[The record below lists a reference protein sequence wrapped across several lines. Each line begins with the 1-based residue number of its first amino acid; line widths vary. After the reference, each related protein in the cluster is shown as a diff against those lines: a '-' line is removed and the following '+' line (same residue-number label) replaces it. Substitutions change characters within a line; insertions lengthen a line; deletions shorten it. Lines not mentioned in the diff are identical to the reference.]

1 MNCCDYQCEQGRD
14 CPARNDTTRVY
25 PRTLEEAF
33 PHAPDPVY
41 DDIMAYYGYTLLS
54 YVLVFFFGFVAS
66 LILDKFS

>member
-1 MNCCDYQCEQGRD
+1 MTCCNQECAQGRD
-14 CPARNDTTRVY
+14 CPTTRTY

-66 LILDKFS
+66 LILDSLS